1 MAAQATPANNRSIPV
16 ELDNRGRPLWRSRMS
31 APDDSVGVCTLVP
44 DRVIPVIF
52 VPGVMGSNLTQ
63 RNPPRD
69 GDDPVQWR
77 MDGAGTATDWAG
89 PSKGAAY
96 RKRWLQP
103 SVMQVDTQG
112 KLPESSDAGGLPK
125 EEMRRRGWGEV
136 GFMSYGTFLPL
147 LEAWLNDFEDCQG
160 GQRVGLMDLD
170 LQAFKDE
177 VKLTLDEVGLSYR
190 YRFPVWACGYNWLDD
205 NAKSAQR
212 LASRIDEIRTRYQ
225 RDKVPCDKVIVVT
238 HSMGGL
244 VARHCSEVL
253 GRGKDML
260 GIVHGVMPAIGA
272 AAVYRRMK
280 AGTEDPTGWYNVAGS
295 ITASVLG
302 NDAGEV
308 TAVMSSSP
316 GPLQLLP
323 TPEYGNGWL
332 RVRDGSVE
340 HSLPKSGD
348 PYQEIYT
355 VRGKWWGLAE
365 DHLINPLNTETNA
378 ATRQLQ
384 VETDWAKYKQLIE
397 TVVRPFQEGLSQKYH
412 PNTYAFYGSSAEHR
426 AFGNIT
432 WSVSGAGRTYLMPG
446 QPMSGTLAN
455 LDSTGDTRAVQMQ
468 VPLPPNPRA
477 GPNAPAR
484 SGMSVRQFKLAAA
497 DENGDGTVPHRSGHS
512 AAAHV
517 RSCLRVNVEHEPC
530 YKGNKGGEYL
540 RACQFTL
547 RAIVKL
553 AQGVTATAIHYD

>member
-1 MAAQATPANNRSIPV
+1 
-16 ELDNRGRPLWRSRMS
+16 MS
-31 APDDSVGVCTLVP
+31 APDDSVGMCTLVP

-112 KLPESSDAGGLPK
+112 KLPDSSDAGGLPE

-147 LEAWLNDFEDCQG
+147 LESWLNDFDSCHEG
-160 GQRVGLMDLD
+160 RRVELMNLD

-177 VKLTLDEVGLSYR
+177 ARLTRSEVGLSYR

-205 NAKSAQR
+205 NATSAKR
-212 LASRIDEIRTRYQ
+212 LAKRINEIRDRYK
-225 RDKVPCDKVIVVT
+225 RDKVSCDKVIVVT

-253 GRGKDML
+253 GRGSDML
-260 GIVHGVMPAIGA
+260 GVVHGVMPAIGA

-280 AGTEDPTGWYNVAGS
+280 AGTEDTTAWYNFAGS

-332 RVRDGSVE
+332 RVRDGAVE
-340 HSLPKSGD
+340 HSLPKAGD

-355 VRGKWWGLAE
+355 VRDKWWGLAE
-365 DHLINPLNTETNA
+365 DHLINPLNTENDPVKRKA
-378 ATRQLQ
+378 ALDADWVRYADLI
-384 VETDWAKYKQLIE
+384 TD
-397 TVVRPFQEGLSQKYH
+397 VVKPFHQAIAQKYH

-426 AFGNIT
+426 AFGNVT
-432 WSVSGAGRTYLMPG
+432 WSVTGTGRAHVMPG

-455 LDSTGDTRAVQMQ
+455 LRATGDTRAVQMQ
-468 VPLPPNPRA
+468 VPLPPPPRA
-477 GPNAPAR
+477 GTNAPAR
-484 SGMSVRQFKLAAA
+484 SGSTVRQFQLATA
-497 DENGDGTVPHRSGHS
+497 DENGDGTVPHRSGH
-512 AAAHV
+512 ATAAHAK
-517 RSCLRVNVEHEPC
+517 SCLRVNVEHEPC
-530 YKGNKGGEYL
+530 YKGDKGGEYL

-553 AQGVTATAIHYD
+553 AQGVTATAIRYD